1 MEKFALL
8 ARVEAKPG
16 KEQIVADFL
25 KSALPLAQAESY
37 TVRWY
42 GLKINEN
49 TFGIFDTFETED
61 GRAKHLQGEIAK
73 ALMANAAELLAK
85 DPVIE
90 FVDLLA
96 VK

>member
-16 KEQIVADFL
+16 KEQEVAAFL
-25 KSALPLAQAESY
+25 KSALPLAQTEPD

-42 GLKINEN
+42 GLQIGPS

-61 GRAKHLQGEIAK
+61 GRTGHLQGEIAK